1 MGFLKRWFTKLDK
14 KSRYILFGSI
24 AGVIVIACVL
34 ILGGIFHKKNKGP
47 KYDIPEVPDGYVL
60 VFRLVSEY
68 DVYDGQKTPIT
79 LCEYDDHGNLL
90 LEKVKYRNSGYADFD
105 RITEYTLNESGRPVR
120 IKTSYASGDV
130 RTEEREYDPDARQ
143 MKAEISEA
151 GTTETHRYQYDER
164 GILILEE
171 HFGENGRLSES
182 IAFESDEN
190 GLLVCMDQ
198 KVFSDIEL
206 SRETVVRWDRR
217 PTGTLEKLSY
227 LERMYDVYGVS
238 SETEQVSLFDSQEN
252 QIAEYRIQ
260 DGNKVDEAEYECTY
274 DEDGRLKQMIGPG
287 GITDYYEYDKKGRV
301 VSVESWDITRH
312 YEYDSHGNVIKEYT
326 TDAGQDSAEVKNY
339 TEYVYKPFAV
349 RKDLLTD
356 EERDKLGIN

>member
-1 MGFLKRWFTKLDK
+1 MGFLKRWFTKLGK

-34 ILGGIFHKKNKGP
+34 ILGGIFHKKDKGP

-130 RTEEREYDPDARQ
+130 RTEEREYDPDGRQ

-198 KVFSDIEL
+198 KIFSDIEL
-206 SRETVVRWDRR
+206 SRET
-217 PTGTLEKLSY
+217 
-227 LERMYDVYGVS
+227 
-238 SETEQVSLFDSQEN
+238 
-252 QIAEYRIQ
+252 
-260 DGNKVDEAEYECTY
+260 
-274 DEDGRLKQMIGPG
+274 
-287 GITDYYEYDKKGRV
+287 
-301 VSVESWDITRH
+301 SW
-312 YEYDSHGNVIKEYT
+312 
-326 TDAGQDSAEVKNY
+326 AASAFPR
-339 TEYVYKPFAV
+339 KPS
-349 RKDLLTD
+349 R
-356 EERDKLGIN
+356 